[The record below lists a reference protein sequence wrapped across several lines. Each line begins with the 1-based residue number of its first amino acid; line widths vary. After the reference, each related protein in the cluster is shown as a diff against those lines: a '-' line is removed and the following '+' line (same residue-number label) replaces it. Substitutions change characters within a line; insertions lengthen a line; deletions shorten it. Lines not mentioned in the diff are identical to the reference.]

1 MKTILCSVDL
11 SSFSPAV
18 LYYGAGL
25 ARHFDSRLIVFHA
38 VYAASDPI
46 HHTPI
51 FERGGEQAE
60 AAAGA
65 MAAVQALMR
74 HCPVGWEAHIRSGEP
89 AAALAQATVD
99 LQADLVVAASH
110 GFGGLKRLLLG
121 RVVERMVRTAAIPF
135 LVVRGPKASQPP
147 GRQAEPL
154 VIKQILVGCGVT
166 ARSRP
171 AVEWGSR
178 VAGRFGGTLTVLHT
192 MESPEPEEAPD
203 DFGEGSYT
211 QIEWRRQKGLRTRLM
226 QLIPRREPGRS
237 GIDTVLGQG
246 PPAEALLEEARRQ
259 DPDLIVVGLRRQSGI
274 RRVLIGSTTEA
285 LLRHSPSPVL
295 VIPEPD
301 PHHHR
306 PAE

>member
-18 LYYGAGL
+18 LYFGAEF
-25 ARHFDSRLIVFHA
+25 ARRFDCRLIVFHS

-51 FERGGEQAE
+51 FERDGQQAE

-65 MAAVQALMR
+65 MAAVQALMQ
-74 HCPVGWEAHIRSGEP
+74 HCPVGWEAHIRAGEP
-89 AAALAQATVD
+89 VAALAQAAVD

-135 LVVRGPKASQPP
+135 LVVRGPKASRPSEH
-147 GRQAEPL
+147 RAEPL
-154 VIKQILVGCGVT
+154 EIKQVLVGCGVT
-166 ARSRP
+166 AQSRP

-192 MESPEPEEAPD
+192 MESPEPGEAPTD
-203 DFGEGSYT
+203 SGEGAYPL
-211 QIEWRRQKGLRTRLM
+211 IEWRRQQELRSRLI
-226 QLIPRREPGRS
+226 QLIPRREPGRN
-237 GIDTVLGQG
+237 GVGTLLGQG
-246 PPAEALLEEARRQ
+246 PPAEALLVEARRQ
-259 DPDLIVVGLRRQSGI
+259 DPDLIVVGLRRQSGM

-285 LLRHSPSPVL
+285 LLRHSPRPVL

-301 PHHHR
+301 TLLHR
-306 PAE
+306 QAE